1 MAKISKAIIPVAGLG
16 TRMLPATKAIPKE
29 LLPVLNK
36 PIIQWVVE
44 EAIDAGITEIIF
56 ITRSGKEAIENHF
69 DKNFELEK
77 RLEQSGRKKILKSIK
92 NLIPSNVKI
101 SSVRQENSDGLGKA
115 ILSAD
120 HLIDDD
126 FFVVLL
132 PDELL
137 VKKNQEADLNRMI
150 TNFKKSFEGQVL
162 VQKVPKSE
170 VSSYGIVNL
179 NNSKIDISKPK
190 KIFSLQEKPSSKK
203 ALSNLRVVG
212 RYILPKKTMHYLK
225 KCKPDISGE
234 YQLTE
239 ALNNMSATEKNLN
252 AILSDSHIF
261 DCGSLRGFLN
271 ANIHLAK
278 KENLFKL

>member
-77 RLEQSGRKKILKSIK
+77 RLEQSGKKKILKSIK
-92 NLIPSNVKI
+92 NLIPGNVKI

-150 TNFKKSFEGQVL
+150 TNFRKSFEGQVL

-203 ALSNLRVVG
+203 SLSNLRVVG
-212 RYILPKKTMHYLK
+212 RYILPKKTMQYLK

-252 AILSDSHIF
+252 AVLSDSHIF